1 MYIRHPRK
9 TTSTKEDANAAIK
22 IILDESS
29 SSLMFTEEVVEAVK
43 VDTKIGL
50 DAGST
55 GGVGLKMVA
64 FAVLCSFVVIPDV
77 AEKWLL
83 VELVFKLVIGFI
95 SGFVAVVASTA
106 MIFVVISNV
115 VVCRPVVVVKDGFV
129 LSVYGVFG
137 ILMDVVVGGV
147 VIFVVIV
154 VIVAV
159 FVSGSVVVVNT
170 STVAFAEM

>member
-1 MYIRHPRK
+1 
-9 TTSTKEDANAAIK
+9 
-22 IILDESS
+22 
-29 SSLMFTEEVVEAVK
+29 
-43 VDTKIGL
+43 
-50 DAGST
+50 
-55 GGVGLKMVA
+55 MVA

-170 STVAFAEM
+170 STVAFAET